1 MRLTSFGIT
10 FDGKH
15 SYRDFSLRVIDK
27 HIGNPSKIKLKERV
41 PFSNK
46 IYDFSGIYGGQ
57 EYEERSLTYI
67 FQIKDYQKVDLAI
80 KKAEVLN
87 WLMQP
92 NQQMQLFDDFIPG
105 FYFLAEVEQAPDFEE
120 LKYSGRLTVDFTAY
134 PFKVGELYEGNDIW
148 DTFNFLLD
156 YAQITEFEVSGARTV
171 TLYNS
176 GVSVAMPA
184 IVASAPMQL
193 VKDGVTFNV
202 PAGKSQSHD
211 FLLDDME
218 NRISITGNG
227 RIQFLFR
234 KELI

>member
-1 MRLTSFGIT
+1 
-10 FDGKH
+10 
-15 SYRDFSLRVIDK
+15 
-27 HIGNPSKIKLKERV
+27 
-41 PFSNK
+41 
-46 IYDFSGIYGGQ
+46 SGIYGGQ

-156 YAQITEFEVSGARTV
+156 YAQITE
-171 TLYNS
+171 
-176 GVSVAMPA
+176 
-184 IVASAPMQL
+184 
-193 VKDGVTFNV
+193 
-202 PAGKSQSHD
+202 
-211 FLLDDME
+211 
-218 NRISITGNG
+218 
-227 RIQFLFR
+227 
-234 KELI
+234 